1 MASVHIIYF
10 LHIIMII
17 SLCISI
23 SCEILSPLLHDI
35 YYQQHYLH
43 LKSQREPVVLNNA
56 VSILMMEYTY
66 LFEGTEAA
74 SQGGSKM
81 VGTNLIEFLYIKTSV
96 LLLLLLFLELV
107 C

>member
-1 MASVHIIYF
+1 
-10 LHIIMII
+10 
-17 SLCISI
+17 
-23 SCEILSPLLHDI
+23 
-35 YYQQHYLH
+35 
-43 LKSQREPVVLNNA
+43 
-56 VSILMMEYTY
+56 MMEYTY

>member
-1 MASVHIIYF
+1 VR
-10 LHIIMII
+10 LN
-17 SLCISI
+17 
-23 SCEILSPLLHDI
+23 
-35 YYQQHYLH
+35 
-43 LKSQREPVVLNNA
+43 SQFVTVVLNNA